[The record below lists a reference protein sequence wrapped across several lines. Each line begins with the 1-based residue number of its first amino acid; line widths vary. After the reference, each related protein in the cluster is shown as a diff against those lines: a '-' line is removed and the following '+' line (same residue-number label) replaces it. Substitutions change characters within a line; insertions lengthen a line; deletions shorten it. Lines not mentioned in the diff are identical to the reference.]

1 MKNTAV
7 IRQLVDLGSDFSTLN
22 KPFDSSL
29 ERNGSD
35 WAFFSGIYFHSTH
48 LSNCVVLFSP
58 RRELQEDL
66 FLNFGDRHAL
76 ICIDTDV

>member
-1 MKNTAV
+1 VKNMAV

-22 KPFDSSL
+22 KSFDSSL

-35 WAFFSGIYFHSTH
+35 WAFFCGIYFHSTH

-66 FLNFGDRHAL
+66 FLNFGNRHAL